1 MRLADF
7 IRESSEA
14 LGKLYPSPEA
24 RGLVLMLCEERLG
37 VRSYTH
43 IVEPWLEIPEDRLA
57 GLSEDIRRMEAA
69 EPVQYVLGFAEF
81 CGRRF
86 KVNPSVLI
94 PRPETEQLVEEALK
108 NLEAPSRGRGHC
120 CRYFHAGARAC
131 GKPVRSP
138 SGRGD
143 SP

>member
-43 IVEPWLEIPEDRLA
+43 IVEPGLEIPEDRLA

-69 EPVQYVLGFAEF
+69 EPVQYVLGYAEF

-86 KVNPSVLI
+86 KENPTELN
-94 PRPETEQLVEEALK
+94 PRPETEQHEEEALK
-108 NLEAPSRGRGHC
+108 NLQSPASVLDHGPPRG
-120 CRYFHAGARAC
+120 
-131 GKPVRSP
+131 
-138 SGRGD
+138 
-143 SP
+143 